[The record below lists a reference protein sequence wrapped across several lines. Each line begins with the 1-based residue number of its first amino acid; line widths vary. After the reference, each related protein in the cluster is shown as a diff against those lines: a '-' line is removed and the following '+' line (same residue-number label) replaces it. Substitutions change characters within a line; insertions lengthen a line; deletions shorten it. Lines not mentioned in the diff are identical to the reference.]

1 MKKLLCVIAVLAC
14 ICCVIAYTHFSTH
27 TGLRVALVEQA
38 KAYISTHRCV
48 EPSEEKELSA
58 EDYAALRA
66 ALGKI
71 KAYDPRV
78 DLDSGEYIIYGS
90 SFYILRIDADGAEN
104 EIWMEGQE
112 TTDGTRKFLMS
123 DPECHVA
130 AYIPDETVRTMHE
143 IFTAYGLEIGDQLYP
158 STE

>member
-14 ICCVIAYTHFSTH
+14 ICCVIAYAHFSTH
-27 TGLRVALVEQA
+27 TGLRVALPEHARV
-38 KAYISTHRCV
+38 YISAHRGV
-48 EPSEEKELSA
+48 WLSEEKELSA

-90 SFYILRIDADGAEN
+90 SFYVLRIDADGAEN

-123 DPECHVA
+123 DPDCNVA
-130 AYIPDETVRTMHE
+130 AYIPDETIRTMHE
-143 IFTAYGLEIGDQLYP
+143 IFTANGLEIGDQLYP
-158 STE
+158 SAE